1 MDYIHYRVCKHHL
14 RTFTEG
20 ELLEVGF
27 GLLWAPIYLGA
38 GLRTM
43 WHHPRA
49 NLNSQN
55 INK

>member
-43 WHHPRA
+43 WHHPKA